1 MKSKIYS
8 SLQAFRVA
16 LESRFIQ
23 INSRVKDLVDIVLLT
38 RNFKINK
45 ERMLDSFK
53 QTFKIARQQAR
64 IPKKENPAQFR
75 ELDLHGLIW

>member
-8 SLQAFRVA
+8 SPQAFRVA

-23 INSRVKDLVDIVLLT
+23 INSRVKDLVIVLLT